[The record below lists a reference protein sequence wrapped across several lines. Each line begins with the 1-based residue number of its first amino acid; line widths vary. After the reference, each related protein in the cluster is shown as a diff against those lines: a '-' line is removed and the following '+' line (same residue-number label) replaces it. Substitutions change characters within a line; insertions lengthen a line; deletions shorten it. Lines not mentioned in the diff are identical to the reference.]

1 MDSFNFSCS
10 VQKYFSGESRRVR
23 ATLAELISVY
33 ATTLNN
39 SRRLLPGPATSLML
53 DSIGGRISGI
63 LSDNSASESLNRL
76 QGVST
81 ACSSWHSIVA

>member
-1 MDSFNFSCS
+1 MDPFNFSCS

-39 SRRLLPGPATSLML
+39 SRQLLPGPDFTDA
-53 DSIGGRISGI
+53 RF
-63 LSDNSASESLNRL
+63 NWESN
-76 QGVST
+76 
-81 ACSSWHSIVA
+81 